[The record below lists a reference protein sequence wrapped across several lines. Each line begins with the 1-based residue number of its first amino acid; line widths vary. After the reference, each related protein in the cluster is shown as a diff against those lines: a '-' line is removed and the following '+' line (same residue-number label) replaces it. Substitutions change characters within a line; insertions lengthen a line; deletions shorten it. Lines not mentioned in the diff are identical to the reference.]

1 MRKDKSNKSDGR
13 KRSHAGDVISV
24 VIMVVALCV
33 LVVAGYLLYGY
44 YKEYKKG
51 SDEYSNLSGSYED
64 ESEDMEDLE
73 DKAEQKEH
81 SWVSDGR
88 EMRTVE
94 FDGEWIS
101 VPVMKNPIDF
111 EELEEINPDIVAWL
125 KIRAIDLSYP
135 VVQGEDNDYYL
146 HHTFENEEVFS
157 GCLFVN
163 CDNEDDFTDQNTI
176 IYGHNMKDGSMFATL
191 KKFQDEDTYD
201 KSKYFWIFTK
211 DLIFQYRIFSA
222 RVVSWEGDTYR
233 TTFSKK
239 RFSELIENSLEDS
252 LVDNTGVEVTT
263 DDKIVTL
270 STCTGDDETRFV
282 LVGRLAQIYASK

>member
-1 MRKDKSNKSDGR
+1 MNKDKNSGSGKR

-24 VIMVVALCV
+24 IIMLVALCV
-33 LVVAGYLLYGY
+33 LIVAAYLLYGY

-51 SDEYSNLSGSYED
+51 SDEYSDLSGSYED
-64 ESEDMEDLE
+64 ESEDLDELENWMELE
-73 DKAEQKEH
+73 Y
-81 SWVSDGR
+81 SWESAGR

-94 FDGEWIS
+94 FDGEQIT
-101 VPVMKNPIDF
+101 VPVMRNPIDF

-125 KIRAIDLSYP
+125 KVRAIDLSYP

-146 HHTFENEEVFS
+146 HHTFEKEEVFS

-163 CDNEDDFTDQNTI
+163 CDNEADFTDQNTI

-191 KKFQDEDTYD
+191 KKFQDEETFD

-233 TTFSKK
+233 TTFSEK

-252 LVDNTGVEVTT
+252 VVDNTGVKVTT
-263 DDKIVTL
+263 DNKIVTL

-282 LVGRLAQIYASK
+282 VVGKLAQIYASK

>member
-1 MRKDKSNKSDGR
+1 MKKEKGSGSGGR
-13 KRSHAGDVISV
+13 KRSRAADVV
-24 VIMVVALCV
+24 TVIIMIVALCV
-33 LVVAGYLLYGY
+33 LAVAGYMLYGY

-51 SDEYSNLSGSYED
+51 SDEYAALSDSYED
-64 ESEDMEDLE
+64 ESEDLEDLE
-73 DKAEQKEH
+73 NRIELAY
-81 SWVSDGR
+81 SWDTGSR
-88 EMRTVE
+88 EMKTVE
-94 FDGEWIS
+94 FDGDWIT

-111 EELEEINPDIVAWL
+111 EELKEINPDIVAWL
-125 KIRAIDLSYP
+125 KVRAIDMSYP

-163 CDNEDDFTDQNTI
+163 CDNKDDFTDQNTI

-191 KKFQDEDTYD
+191 KKFQDEETFD
-201 KSKYFWIFTK
+201 KSKYFWIFTE

-233 TTFSKK
+233 TTFSEKK
-239 RFSELIENSLEDS
+239 FSELIEASIEDS
-252 LVDNTGVEVTT
+252 VVDNAGVKVDT

-282 LVGRLAQIYASK
+282 VVGKLTQIYASK